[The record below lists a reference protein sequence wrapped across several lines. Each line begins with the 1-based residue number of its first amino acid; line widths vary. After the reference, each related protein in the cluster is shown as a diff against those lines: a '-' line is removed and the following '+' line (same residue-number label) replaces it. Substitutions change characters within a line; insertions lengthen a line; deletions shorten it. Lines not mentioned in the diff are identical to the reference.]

1 MFRARLLAKISH
13 RLNTDEAKVTV
24 CLDGRDVTVSADRGG
39 PISSSDW
46 IIFEACGFADE
57 ASALEYGEKLRA
69 AVEIAGIVTSPAADT
84 GTDTEVVDWG
94 DHMKDHLPEGYHLG
108 SEVHG
113 LRVYSDDDK
122 FLFASFNVTLDVVSS
137 PDHYFSPMEELLPQ
151 SLDAIDANL
160 RFAIRSINSAKMTTE
175 PLARIVVAFATIERL
190 ASKTDGRTVYT
201 REVVRELLDDVG
213 LTELK
218 QEWGSIYSLRN
229 KLFHGES
236 LSTDVVRKLARRSIE
251 FVIKLVLTMVSRGG
265 IRIPEIANVNV
276 WHKPRVPSED

>member
-13 RLNTDEAKVTV
+13 RLNTDEARVTV
-24 CLDGRDVTVSADRGG
+24 CLDGHDVTVSADRGG
-39 PISSSDW
+39 PISRSDW
-46 IIFEACGFADE
+46 IIFEACGFSDE
-57 ASALEYGEKLRA
+57 ASALEYGEKLRT
-69 AVEIAGIVTSPAADT
+69 AVGIAGIVTSPAADT
-84 GTDTEVVDWG
+84 GTDTEMVDWG
-94 DHMKDHLPEGYHLG
+94 DHMKDHLPEGYHLR

-113 LRVYSDDDK
+113 LRVYSDDDR

-137 PDHYFSPMEELLPQ
+137 PAHYFSPMEELLPQ

-190 ASKTDGRTVYT
+190 ASKTDSPTVYT
-201 REVVRELLDDVG
+201 RKIVTELLDDIG

-218 QEWGSIYSLRN
+218 QEWGSIYGLRN

-236 LSTDVVRKLARRSIE
+236 LSTDIVRKLANRSIT
-251 FVIKLVLTMVSRGG
+251 FVSKLVLTMVSRGG
-265 IRIPEIANVNV
+265 IRIPEIADVNV
-276 WHKPRVPSED
+276 WHKQRVSSED

>member
-13 RLNTDEAKVTV
+13 RLYTDEARVTV
-24 CLDGRDVTVSADRGG
+24 CLDGHDVTVSADRGG
-39 PISSSDW
+39 PISRSDW

-57 ASALEYGEKLRA
+57 ASALEFGEKLRT

-84 GTDTEVVDWG
+84 GTDTEMVDWG
-94 DHMKDHLPEGYHLG
+94 DHMKDHLPEGLHLR

-113 LRVYSDDDK
+113 LRVYSDDDR

-137 PDHYFSPMEELLPQ
+137 PAHYFSPMEELLPQ
-151 SLDAIDANL
+151 SLGAIDANL

-190 ASKTDGRTVYT
+190 AAKTDGRIVYP
-201 REVVRELLDDVG
+201 RKVVTELLDDVG

-218 QEWGSIYSLRN
+218 EEWSSIYNLRN

-236 LSTDVVRKLARRSIE
+236 LSTDIVRKLANRSIA
-251 FVIKLVLTMVSRGG
+251 FVSKLVLTMVSRGG
-265 IRIPEIANVNV
+265 IRIPQIADVNV
-276 WHKPRVPSED
+276 WHKQRVSSED